1 MKDKPLA
8 PQAPSGSIPLI
19 SPLLHCVAMPVLV
32 FLRHSFGYNYLRPKK
47 IFLASVIVTGGFAFA
62 VWHDPALK
70 ALFPL
75 AAFAVLASA
84 LYLVHLV
91 SGISK
96 LTRGDAEHDQYS
108 GTSFLLAFVPPTK
121 RSKCEGFIHCAAEP
135 LLLTGIGCLIPK
147 PFGKIL
153 VVCGIALC
161 LKEMIRA
168 WLSLRFDK
176 ALSDNLA
183 DAKDKME
190 NTQSTAHQQSISTKG
205 RTPRER
211 FKPHSMKD

>member
-8 PQAPSGSIPLI
+8 SQTPSGSIPLI
-19 SPLLHCVAMPVLV
+19 SPVLHCVATPVLV

-70 ALFPL
+70 ALIPL

-84 LYLVHLV
+84 LYLVQLA
-91 SGISK
+91 SGIVR

-108 GTSFLLAFVPPTK
+108 GTSFLLAFVPPSK
-121 RSKCEGFIHCAAEP
+121 RNKCEGFVHCVAEP
-135 LLLTGIGCLIPK
+135 LLTGGMGCLIPN
-147 PFGKIL
+147 PLGKIL
-153 VVCGIALC
+153 VVCGIALG

-176 ALSDNLA
+176 ALGDNLA

-190 NTQSTAHQQSISTKG
+190 NTQSTSRQQSLSTKG

-211 FKPHSMKD
+211 FEPHSAKD